1 MVLNSY
7 FLQGSPNEQSLMQDL
22 INEHIKIYGIEVYYL
37 PRKLLKTDNII
48 KEIQSSQ
55 FDDSFLIEVYLN
67 NVDGY
72 APDSDI
78 MTKFGLRL
86 KNEINLTISRE
97 RFEDFI
103 SPFLEGITSGIR
115 EGSITGF
122 TFGDLVNRPK
132 EGDLIYF
139 PLGERLFEIKRVE
152 NEKPFYQLGSL
163 YTYDLSCELFEYEN
177 ELIDTSIEEVD
188 NTVEDEGYITTVT
201 LVGSAVTAT
210 ATVGVS
216 SGRVTEIFLNNDG
229 SGFTSAPTI
238 TFSDAP
244 NGGHNASAV
253 AITTQRANVT
263 SILRLEMTNAGAG
276 YTEAPTISIS
286 GGGGSGAAATCSIST
301 TFGIQNII
309 VGTAGTGYSFTPTIT
324 VDAPPSGINTA
335 VVNPIFN
342 ASIGAGIN
350 TVRILNSGIGYTS
363 GAINMTFSTPTAG
376 VGTFVYNETIT
387 GQSSGVTAIIKDYTS
402 GIGVLAAAPTQAI
415 YLDQPVIR
423 VALNSGQFFEG
434 ETITGG
440 ISSATYTVK
449 NHDLNSHEQTFESN
463 EEIESEADS
472 LLDFSES
479 NPFGEY

>member
-1 MVLNSY
+1 MTLNSY
-7 FLQGSPNEQSLMQDL
+7 FLQGSSREQMLMQDL
-22 INEHIKIYGIEVYYL
+22 VNEHIKIHGVEVYYL
-37 PRKLLKTDNII
+37 PRKIFKTDDII
-48 KEIQSSQ
+48 KEIQSSK
-55 FDDSFLIEVYLN
+55 FDDSFLIEAYVN

-97 RFEDFI
+97 RFENFI
-103 SPFLEGITSGIR
+103 SPFLEGISSGIR
-115 EGSITGF
+115 EGRITGF
-122 TFGDLVNRPK
+122 TFGDLITRPK

-139 PLGERLFEIKRVE
+139 PLGERLFEIKKVE
-152 NEKPFYQLGSL
+152 HEKPFYQLGSL

-177 ELIDTSIEEVD
+177 EFVDTSIAEID
-188 NTVEDEGYITTVT
+188 NQLKEEGYITTID
-201 LVGSAVTAT
+201 LVGVAQTAT

-216 SGRVTEIFLNNDG
+216 SGRVAEIFLNNDG

-244 NGGHNASAV
+244 VGGHNASAI
-253 AITTQRANVT
+253 AITTERANIT

-301 TFGIQNII
+301 TFGVQQVV
-309 VGTAGTGYSFTPTIT
+309 VGTAGTGYSAEPTVTI
-324 VDAPPSGINTA
+324 DAPPSGINTA
-335 VVNPIFN
+335 VINPVFN
-342 ASIGAGIN
+342 TSIGAGIN

-363 GAINMTFSTPTAG
+363 GPISLEFSGPTSG
-376 VGTFVYNETIT
+376 IGTFYYNETIT
-387 GQSSGVTAIIKDYTS
+387 GQSSGITAVVKDFEAGVRVSAAGTVTIIGETK
-402 GIGVLAAAPTQAI
+402 L
-415 YLDQPVIR
+415 R
-423 VALNSGQFFEG
+423 VSLNTGQFFEG
-434 ETITGG
+434 ETIVGG
-440 ISSATYTVK
+440 SSTATYIVK
-449 NHDLNSHEQTFESN
+449 THDLDSHDQPSDSN
-463 EEIESEADS
+463 EEIELEADS

>member
-1 MVLNSY
+1 MSLNSY
-7 FLQGSPNEQSLMQDL
+7 FLQGSPGEQDL
-22 INEHIKIYGIEVYYL
+22 IQQLINEQIQIYGVDVYYL
-37 PRKLLKTDNII
+37 PRKIFKTDDII
-48 KEIQSSQ
+48 KEIQSSK
-55 FDDSFLIEVYLN
+55 FDDSFLIEAYVN

-103 SPFLEGITSGIR
+103 SPFLEGISSGIR
-115 EGSITGF
+115 EGRITGF
-122 TFGDLVNRPK
+122 TFGDLITRPK

-139 PLGERLFEIKRVE
+139 PLGERLFEIKKVE
-152 NEKPFYQLGSL
+152 HEKPFYQLGSL

-177 ELIDTSIEEVD
+177 EFVDTSIAEID
-188 NTVEDEGYITTVT
+188 NQLKEEGYITTIN
-201 LVGSAVTAT
+201 LVGVAETAT

-216 SGRVTEIFLNNDG
+216 SGCVSQIFLNNDG

-244 NGGHNASAV
+244 AGGHNALAV
-253 AITTQRANVT
+253 AITTERANIT
-263 SILRLEMTNAGAG
+263 SVLRIEMTNAGAG

-301 TFGIQNII
+301 TFGVQQVV
-309 VGTAGTGYSFTPTIT
+309 VGTAGTGYSASPTIT
-324 VDAPPSGINTA
+324 IDAPPSGINTA
-335 VVNPIFN
+335 VLNPVFN
-342 ASIGAGIN
+342 TSIGAGIN

-363 GAINMTFSTPTAG
+363 GPINLEFSGPTSG
-376 VGTFVYNETIT
+376 IGTFYYNETVT
-387 GQSSGVTAIIKDYTS
+387 GQSSGITAVVKDFEAGVRVSAAGTVTIIGDTK
-402 GIGVLAAAPTQAI
+402 L
-415 YLDQPVIR
+415 R
-423 VALNSGQFFEG
+423 VSLNTGQFFEG
-434 ETITGG
+434 ETIVGG
-440 ISSATYTVK
+440 SSTATYIVK
-449 NHDLNSHEQTFESN
+449 THDLDSHDQPSDSN
-463 EEIESEADS
+463 EEIELEADS

>member
-7 FLQGSPNEQSLMQDL
+7 FLQGSPGEQTLMQDL
-22 INEHIKIYGIEVYYL
+22 VNEHIKIHGIEVYYL
-37 PRKLLKTDNII
+37 PRKIFKTDDII
-48 KEIQSSQ
+48 KEIQSSK
-55 FDDSFLIEVYLN
+55 FDDSFLIEAYIN

-86 KNEINLTISRE
+86 KNEVNLTISRE

-103 SPFLEGITSGIR
+103 SPFLEGISSGIR
-115 EGSITGF
+115 EGQITGF
-122 TFGDLVNRPK
+122 TFGDLITRPK

-152 NEKPFYQLGSL
+152 HEKPFYQLGKL

-177 ELIDTSIEEVD
+177 EFIDTSIAEVD
-188 NTVEDEGYITTVT
+188 NQLKDEGYITTID
-201 LVGSAVTAT
+201 LVGVAQTAT

-238 TFSDAP
+238 TFSNAP
-244 NGGHNASAV
+244 EGGHNASAV

-263 SILRLEMTNAGAG
+263 SIFRLEMTNAGAG
-276 YTEAPTISIS
+276 YTQAPTISIS

-301 TFGIQNII
+301 TFGVQNIV
-309 VGTAGTGYSFTPTIT
+309 VGTAGTGYASVPTVT
-324 VDAPPSGINTA
+324 VAGPPSGINTA
-335 VVNPIFN
+335 ILNPIF
-342 ASIGAGIN
+342 ASSIGAGIN

-363 GAINMTFSTPTAG
+363 GPISLEFSGPTSG
-376 VGTFVYNETIT
+376 IGTFYYNETVT
-387 GQSSGVTAIIKDYTS
+387 GQSSGVTAVVRDFDS
-402 GIGVLAAAPTQAI
+402 GVRVSAAGTVTVIGESKL
-415 YLDQPVIR
+415 R
-423 VALNSGQFFEG
+423 VSLNTGKFFEG
-434 ETITGG
+434 ETIVGG
-440 ISSATYTVK
+440 SSTATYIVK
-449 NHDLNSHEQTFESN
+449 THDLDSHDQPSDSN
-463 EEIESEADS
+463 EEIELEADS

>member
-7 FLQGSPNEQSLMQDL
+7 FLQGSPGEQTLMQDL
-22 INEHIKIYGIEVYYL
+22 VNEHIKIHGIEVHYL
-37 PRKLLKTDNII
+37 PRKIFKTDDII
-48 KEIQSSQ
+48 KEIQSSK
-55 FDDSFLIEVYLN
+55 FDDSFLIEAYIN

-86 KNEINLTISRE
+86 KNEVNLTISRE

-103 SPFLEGITSGIR
+103 SPFLEGISSGIR
-115 EGSITGF
+115 ENQITGF
-122 TFGDLVNRPK
+122 TFGDLITRPK

-152 NEKPFYQLGSL
+152 HEKPFYQLGKL

-177 ELIDTSIEEVD
+177 EFIDTSIAEVD
-188 NTVEDEGYITTVT
+188 NQLKDEGYITTID
-201 LVGSAVTAT
+201 LVGVAQTAT

-238 TFSDAP
+238 TFSNAP
-244 NGGHNASAV
+244 EGGHNASAV

-263 SILRLEMTNAGAG
+263 SIFRLEMTNAGAG
-276 YTEAPTISIS
+276 YTQAPTISIS

-301 TFGIQNII
+301 TFGVQQVV
-309 VGTAGTGYSFTPTIT
+309 VGTAGTGYASSPTVT
-324 VDAPPSGINTA
+324 VAGPPSGINTA
-335 VVNPIFN
+335 ILNPIF
-342 ASIGAGIN
+342 ASSIGAGIN

-363 GAINMTFSTPTAG
+363 GPISLEFSGPTSG
-376 VGTFVYNETIT
+376 IGTFYYNETVT
-387 GQSSGVTAIIKDYTS
+387 GQSSGVTAVVKDFDS
-402 GIGVLAAAPTQAI
+402 GVRVSTAGTVTVIGETKL
-415 YLDQPVIR
+415 R
-423 VALNSGQFFEG
+423 VSLNTGKFFEG
-434 ETITGG
+434 ETIVGG
-440 ISSATYTVK
+440 SSTATYIVK
-449 NHDLNSHEQTFESN
+449 THDLDSHDQPSDSN
-463 EEIESEADS
+463 EEIELEADS

>member
-1 MVLNSY
+1 MSLNSY
-7 FLQGSPNEQSLMQDL
+7 FLQGSPGEQDL
-22 INEHIKIYGIEVYYL
+22 IQQLINEQIQIYGVDVYYL
-37 PRKLLKTDNII
+37 PRKIFKTDDII
-48 KEIQSSQ
+48 KEIQSSK
-55 FDDSFLIEVYLN
+55 FDDSFLIEAYVN

-97 RFEDFI
+97 RFENFI
-103 SPFLEGITSGIR
+103 SPFLEGISSGIR
-115 EGSITGF
+115 EGRITGF
-122 TFGDLVNRPK
+122 TFGDLITRPK

-139 PLGERLFEIKRVE
+139 PLGERLFEIKKVE
-152 NEKPFYQLGSL
+152 HEKPFYQLGSL

-177 ELIDTSIEEVD
+177 EFVDTSIAEID
-188 NTVEDEGYITTVT
+188 NQLKEEGYITTID
-201 LVGSAVTAT
+201 LVGVAQTAT

-216 SGRVTEIFLNNDG
+216 SGRVAEIFLNNDG

-244 NGGHNASAV
+244 VGGHNASAV
-253 AITTQRANVT
+253 AITTERANIT

-301 TFGIQNII
+301 TFGVQQVV
-309 VGTAGTGYSFTPTIT
+309 VGTAGTGYSASPTIT
-324 VDAPPSGINTA
+324 IDAPPSGINTA
-335 VVNPIFN
+335 VLNPIFN
-342 ASIGAGIN
+342 TSIGAGIN

-363 GAINMTFSTPTAG
+363 GPISLEFSGPTSG
-376 VGTFVYNETIT
+376 IGTFYYNETVT
-387 GQSSGVTAIIKDYTS
+387 GQSSGITAVVKDFDAGVRVSAAGTVTIIGETK
-402 GIGVLAAAPTQAI
+402 L
-415 YLDQPVIR
+415 R
-423 VALNSGQFFEG
+423 VSLNTGQFFEG
-434 ETITGG
+434 ETIVGG
-440 ISSATYTVK
+440 SSTATYIVK
-449 NHDLNSHEQTFESN
+449 THDLDSHDQPSDSN
-463 EEIESEADS
+463 EEIELEADS

>member
-1 MVLNSY
+1 MTLNSY
-7 FLQGSPNEQSLMQDL
+7 FLQGSSREQMLMQDL
-22 INEHIKIYGIEVYYL
+22 VNEHIKIHGVEVYYL
-37 PRKLLKTDNII
+37 PRKIFKTDDII
-48 KEIQSSQ
+48 KEIQSSK
-55 FDDSFLIEVYLN
+55 FDDSFLIEAYVN

-97 RFEDFI
+97 RFENFI
-103 SPFLEGITSGIR
+103 SPFLEGISSGIR
-115 EGSITGF
+115 EGRITGF
-122 TFGDLVNRPK
+122 TFGDLITRPK

-139 PLGERLFEIKRVE
+139 PLGERLFEIKKVE
-152 NEKPFYQLGSL
+152 HEKPFYQLGSL

-177 ELIDTSIEEVD
+177 EFVDTSIAEID
-188 NTVEDEGYITTVT
+188 NQLKEEGYITTID
-201 LVGSAVTAT
+201 LVGVAQTAT

-216 SGRVTEIFLNNDG
+216 SGRVAEIFLNNDG

-244 NGGHNASAV
+244 VGGHNASAI
-253 AITTQRANVT
+253 AITTERANIT

-301 TFGIQNII
+301 TFGVQQVV
-309 VGTAGTGYSFTPTIT
+309 VGTAGTGYSASPTIT
-324 VDAPPSGINTA
+324 IDAPPSGINTA
-335 VVNPIFN
+335 VLNPIFN
-342 ASIGAGIN
+342 TSIGAGIN

-363 GAINMTFSTPTAG
+363 GPISLEFSGPTSG
-376 VGTFVYNETIT
+376 IGTFYYNETVT
-387 GQSSGVTAIIKDYTS
+387 GQSSGITAVVKDFDAGVRVSAARTVTIIGETK
-402 GIGVLAAAPTQAI
+402 L
-415 YLDQPVIR
+415 R
-423 VALNSGQFFEG
+423 VSLNTGQFFEG
-434 ETITGG
+434 ETIVGG
-440 ISSATYTVK
+440 SSTATYIVK
-449 NHDLNSHEQTFESN
+449 THDLDSHDQPSDSN
-463 EEIESEADS
+463 EEIELEADS

>member
-1 MVLNSY
+1 MSLNSY
-7 FLQGSPNEQSLMQDL
+7 FLQGSPGEQDL
-22 INEHIKIYGIEVYYL
+22 IQQLINEQIQIYGVDVYYL
-37 PRKLLKTDNII
+37 PRKIFKTDDII
-48 KEIQSSQ
+48 KEIQSSK
-55 FDDSFLIEVYLN
+55 FDDSFLIEAYVN

-97 RFEDFI
+97 RFENFI
-103 SPFLEGITSGIR
+103 SPFLEGISSGIR
-115 EGSITGF
+115 EGRITGF
-122 TFGDLVNRPK
+122 TFGDLITRPK

-152 NEKPFYQLGSL
+152 HEKPFYQLGSL

-177 ELIDTSIEEVD
+177 EFVDTSIAEID
-188 NTVEDEGYITTVT
+188 NQLKEEGYITTID
-201 LVGSAVTAT
+201 LVGVAQTAT

-216 SGRVTEIFLNNDG
+216 SGRITEIFLNNDG

-244 NGGHNASAV
+244 VGGHNASAV
-253 AITTQRANVT
+253 AITTERANIT
-263 SILRLEMTNAGAG
+263 SILRIEMTNAGAG

-301 TFGIQNII
+301 TFGVQQVV
-309 VGTAGTGYSFTPTIT
+309 VGAAGTGYSASPTIT
-324 VDAPPSGINTA
+324 IDAPPSGINTA
-335 VVNPIFN
+335 VLNPVFN
-342 ASIGAGIN
+342 TSIGAGIN

-363 GAINMTFSTPTAG
+363 GPISLEFSGP
-376 VGTFVYNETIT
+376 
-387 GQSSGVTAIIKDYTS
+387 TS
-402 GIGVLAAAPTQAI
+402 GIGTFYYSETVTGLCSGITAVVKDFDSGVLISAAGTVTI
-415 YLDQPVIR
+415 IGETKLR
-423 VALNSGQFFEG
+423 VSLNTGQFFEG
-434 ETITGG
+434 ETIVGG
-440 ISSATYTVK
+440 SSTATYIVK
-449 NHDLNSHEQTFESN
+449 THDLDSHDQPSDSN
-463 EEIESEADS
+463 EEIELEADS

>member
-7 FLQGSPNEQSLMQDL
+7 FLQGSTGEQTLMQDL
-22 INEHIKIYGIEVYYL
+22 VNEHIQIHGIEVYYL
-37 PRKLLKTDNII
+37 PRKIFKTDNII
-48 KEIQSSQ
+48 KEIQSSK

-72 APDSDI
+72 TPDSDI

-97 RFEDFI
+97 RYEDFI
-103 SPFLEGITSGIR
+103 APFLEGISSGIR
-115 EGSITGF
+115 DGQILEY
-122 TFGDLVNRPK
+122 TFGDLIERPK

-152 NEKPFYQLGSL
+152 HEKPFYQLGKL

-177 ELIDTSIEEVD
+177 EFIDTSIAEVD
-188 NTVEDEGYITTVT
+188 NQLKDEGYITTID
-201 LVGSAVTAT
+201 LVGIGRTAD

-238 TFSDAP
+238 TFSDP
-244 NGGHNASAV
+244 QNGGFTASAV

-263 SILRLEMTNAGAG
+263 SIFRIEMTNAGAG
-276 YTEAPTISIS
+276 YTLAPTITIS

-301 TFGIQNII
+301 TFGVQNVV
-309 VGTAGTGYSFTPTIT
+309 VGTAGTGYSFAPDFTIAT
-324 VDAPPSGINTA
+324 PPSGINTA
-335 VVNPIFN
+335 VLNPVF
-342 ASIGAGIN
+342 ASSVGAGIN

-363 GAINMTFSTPTAG
+363 GPISLEFSGPTSG
-376 VGTFVYNETIT
+376 VGTFRYNETVT
-387 GQSSGVTAIIKDYTS
+387 GQSSGVTAVVKDFDS
-402 GIGVLAAAPTQAI
+402 GVLVSVAGTVT
-415 YLDQPVIR
+415 VIEETKLR
-423 VALNSGQFFEG
+423 VSLNTGQFFEG
-434 ETITGG
+434 ETIVGSAST
-440 ISSATYTVK
+440 ATYIVK
-449 NHDLNSHEQTFESN
+449 AHDLDSHDQPSDSN
-463 EEIESEADS
+463 EEIELEADS

>member
-1 MVLNSY
+1 MTLNSY
-7 FLQGSPNEQSLMQDL
+7 FLQGSPGEQDLVQSL
-22 INEHIKIYGIEVYYL
+22 INEQIQIYGVEVYYL
-37 PRKLLKTDNII
+37 PRKIFKTDDII
-48 KEIQSSQ
+48 KEIQSSK
-55 FDDSFLIEVYLN
+55 FDDSFLIEAYVN

-103 SPFLEGITSGIR
+103 SPFLEGISSGIR
-115 EGSITGF
+115 EGRITGF
-122 TFGDLVNRPK
+122 TFGDLITRPK

-152 NEKPFYQLGSL
+152 HEKPFYQLGSL

-177 ELIDTSIEEVD
+177 EFVDTSIAEID
-188 NTVEDEGYITTVT
+188 NQLKEEGYITTID
-201 LVGSAVTAT
+201 LVGVAQTAT

-216 SGRVTEIFLNNDG
+216 SGRVAEIFLNNDG

-244 NGGHNASAV
+244 VGGHNASAV
-253 AITTQRANVT
+253 AITTERANIT

-301 TFGIQNII
+301 TFGVQQVV
-309 VGTAGTGYSFTPTIT
+309 VGTAGTGYSASPTVTIAT
-324 VDAPPSGINTA
+324 PPSGINTA
-335 VVNPIFN
+335 VINPVFN
-342 ASIGAGIN
+342 TSIGAGIN

-363 GAINMTFSTPTAG
+363 GPISLEFSGPTSG
-376 VGTFVYNETIT
+376 IGTFYYNETVT
-387 GQSSGVTAIIKDYTS
+387 GQSSGITAVVKDFDAGVRVSAAGTVTIIGETK
-402 GIGVLAAAPTQAI
+402 L
-415 YLDQPVIR
+415 R
-423 VALNSGQFFEG
+423 VSLNTGQFFEG
-434 ETITGG
+434 ETVVGG
-440 ISSATYTVK
+440 SSTATYIVK
-449 NHDLNSHEQTFESN
+449 THDLDSHDQPSDSN
-463 EEIESEADS
+463 EEIELEADS

>member
-7 FLQGSPNEQSLMQDL
+7 FLQGSPGEQTLMQDL
-22 INEHIKIYGIEVYYL
+22 VNEHIKIHGIEVYYL
-37 PRKLLKTDNII
+37 PRKIFKTDDII
-48 KEIQSSQ
+48 KEIQSSK
-55 FDDSFLIEVYLN
+55 FDDSFLIEAYIN

-86 KNEINLTISRE
+86 KNEVNLTISRE

-103 SPFLEGITSGIR
+103 SPFLEGISSGIR
-115 EGSITGF
+115 EGQITGF
-122 TFGDLVNRPK
+122 TFGDLITRPK

-152 NEKPFYQLGSL
+152 HEKPFYQLGKL

-177 ELIDTSIEEVD
+177 EFIDTSIAEVD
-188 NTVEDEGYITTVT
+188 NQLKDEGYITTID
-201 LVGSAVTAT
+201 LVGVAQTAT

-244 NGGHNASAV
+244 EGGHNASAV

-263 SILRLEMTNAGAG
+263 SIFRLEMTNAGAG
-276 YTEAPTISIS
+276 YTQAPTITIA

-301 TFGIQNII
+301 TFGVQNIV
-309 VGTAGTGYSFTPTIT
+309 VGTAGTGYASSPTLT
-324 VDAPPSGINTA
+324 VAGPPSGINTA
-335 VVNPIFN
+335 ILNPIFSS
-342 ASIGAGIN
+342 SIGAGIN

-363 GAINMTFSTPTAG
+363 GPISLEFSGPTSG
-376 VGTFVYNETIT
+376 IGTFYYNETVT
-387 GQSSGVTAIIKDYTS
+387 GQSSGVTAVVRDFDS
-402 GIGVLAAAPTQAI
+402 GVRVSAAGTVTVIGESKL
-415 YLDQPVIR
+415 R
-423 VALNSGQFFEG
+423 VSLNTGKFFEG
-434 ETITGG
+434 ETVVGG
-440 ISSATYTVK
+440 SSTATYIVK
-449 NHDLNSHEQTFESN
+449 THDLDSHDQPSDSN
-463 EEIESEADS
+463 EEIELEADS